1 MKTFLFL
8 FFFFQEKLEII
19 SLSRCNNYIATVET
33 IDRTKD
39 KILKKK
45 TKKASRYI
53 DLVVFSQEKNGTK
66 IYLSSQLS
74 NNSKGKKDW
83 KV

>member
-39 KILKKK
+39 KILKKNEK
-45 TKKASRYI
+45 SIAIYRFGCFFSRKEWNENLFVEPI
-53 DLVVFSQEKNGTK
+53 IE
-66 IYLSSQLS
+66 
-74 NNSKGKKDW
+74 
-83 KV
+83 